1 MSVLDYSLKF
11 TKLSKYASSLV
22 SDRRDEMSRFVMG
35 VLDDLKEECR
45 FAMLHDNISI
55 SHLMVHA
62 QQVDET
68 RVKRKSTEANRAKSF
83 DGGSSNGRID
93 IRHKP
98 SFKKGFSNQ
107 VPSKFPKALDDRV
120 SNPKP

>member
-1 MSVLDYSLKF
+1 MYSF
-11 TKLSKYASSLV
+11 SLV
-22 SDRRDEMSRFVMG
+22 SDPTDEMSRSVTGMP
-35 VLDDLKEECR
+35 DDVKEECNS
-45 FAMLHDNISI
+45 AMLHDIINIYL
-55 SHLMVHA
+55 LMVHA
-62 QQVDET
+62 QQVKET
-68 RVKRKSTEANRAKSF
+68 RAKRKSKNVKRAKSF

-93 IRHKP
+93 IQHKP